1 MKKKSSISINI
12 NVEENENKQQE
23 INVEQS
29 FGGQTQTTKY
39 FVSNGYVEKI
49 FDNLKTDSNQIQVK
63 LQSQMEELKEMLQSY
78 VNIREVDLPLYDKKF

>member
-1 MKKKSSISINI
+1 MSVTFKEANNAKKDHKPKKAPLKKKSSISINI
-12 NVEENENKQQE
+12 NVEENDNNQQE

-63 LQSQMEELKEMLQSY
+63 L
-78 VNIREVDLPLYDKKF
+78 